1 MWAIYIWVMFIYT
14 NKLAM
19 YIHGLQY
26 TTYFL
31 GCTSDHWA
39 FWQDLEYI
47 VVPHIIKSYLE
58 GDQEVHLGSLR
69 QPDMAMQKKSMG
81 KSSILLVDCAMV
93 DWCTQSQREKCGLY
107 NQK

>member
-1 MWAIYIWVMFIYT
+1 
-14 NKLAM
+14 M

-69 QPDMAMQKKSMG
+69 QSDMAMQKKSMR
-81 KSSILLVDCAMV
+81 KSSILLVGCAMV

>member
-1 MWAIYIWVMFIYT
+1 MFVYIYTHIYIYISNVGYIYIWVIFIYT

-69 QPDMAMQKKSMG
+69 QPDMAMQKKVDG
-81 KSSILLVDCAMV
+81 KIIHF
-93 DWCTQSQREKCGLY
+93 TGGLCHG
-107 NQK
+107 